1 MPAVRKLI
9 VRPTQRRFGVSRLS
23 VLVRGVPPSPPYPL
37 LCSSGWSGTSSVFGR
52 PDRVPG
58 SPSPCFVAG
67 VPCSCS
73 LPDRIYSPIVILP
86 IEATHV
92 PNSRG
97 VVSPSPSA
105 PQRAK
110 KPRTKPFRSLSDPFT
125 LSEFASRLKEGIYIT
140 TLDGEIVDA
149 NPAFLEMFGVESL
162 DELRGYRTSDFVRPE
177 VREREM
183 AQLERDGS
191 VRDVEFQLT
200 RRDGEVRTV
209 VDSAYLSIDRDTGER
224 FCHGILVDITQRKEL
239 QTQLLELSIRD
250 PLTGCYNR
258 RYLNTVTRQCEAQ
271 PKGEW
276 GCIYLDIDHFKQ
288 YNDRNGHAEGDAIL
302 VKMARFLMRHVRA
315 EEAVVRVGGDEFL
328 VVLCDSDHDQTA
340 HVVERLR
347 EAASSS
353 APVPF
358 SMGWAGRRGGESF
371 ESTMIR
377 ADQQLLAVRVDERR
391 DLQKRR
397 KP

>member
-1 MPAVRKLI
+1 
-9 VRPTQRRFGVSRLS
+9 VSRTQ
-23 VLVRGVPPSPPYPL
+23 
-37 LCSSGWSGTSSVFGR
+37 TSR
-52 PDRVPG
+52 KP
-58 SPSPCFVAG
+58 
-67 VPCSCS
+67 
-73 LPDRIYSPIVILP
+73 
-86 IEATHV
+86 
-92 PNSRG
+92 
-97 VVSPSPSA
+97 
-105 PQRAK
+105 K
-110 KPRTKPFRSLSDPFT
+110 KQKRFRSLSDPNT
-125 LSEFASRLKEGIYIT
+125 LSEMALRLKEGIYIT
-140 TLDGEIVDA
+140 TLDGEIIDG

-162 DELRGYRTSDFVRPE
+162 EELKGSRTSDFVRPE
-177 VREREM
+177 VRAREM

-209 VDSAYLSIDRDTGER
+209 TDSAFLSIDPQTGEKY
-224 FCHGILVDITQRKEL
+224 CHGILVDITQRKEL

-288 YNDRNGHAEGDAIL
+288 YNDTNGHAEGDSVL

-328 VVLCDSDHDQTA
+328 VVLCDSGEEQTNNVA
-340 HVVERLR
+340 ARLR
-347 EAASSS
+347 TAAPTS
-353 APVPF
+353 APVQF
-358 SMGWAGRRGGESF
+358 SMGWAARQTGESF
-371 ESTMIR
+371 EDTMIR
-377 ADQQLLAVRVDERR
+377 ADQRLLEVRVDERR

-397 KP
+397 KKRPKAS

>member
-1 MPAVRKLI
+1 M
-9 VRPTQRRFGVSRLS
+9 
-23 VLVRGVPPSPPYPL
+23 
-37 LCSSGWSGTSSVFGR
+37 
-52 PDRVPG
+52 
-58 SPSPCFVAG
+58 
-67 VPCSCS
+67 
-73 LPDRIYSPIVILP
+73 
-86 IEATHV
+86 
-92 PNSRG
+92 
-97 VVSPSPSA
+97 
-105 PQRAK
+105 
-110 KPRTKPFRSLSDPFT
+110 
-125 LSEFASRLKEGIYIT
+125 RLKEGIYIT

-162 DELRGYRTSDFVRPE
+162 ADLKGYRTDDFVRPE
-177 VREREM
+177 VRAREM
-183 AQLERDGS
+183 AQLEREGA

-200 RRDGEVRTV
+200 RRDGEMRTV
-209 VDSAYLSIDRDTGER
+209 VDSAILSVDPTTGEKY
-224 FCHGILVDITQRKEL
+224 CHGILVDITHRKEL

-288 YNDRNGHAEGDAIL
+288 YNDTNGHAEGDAML

-328 VVLCDSDHDQTA
+328 VVLCDSGEDQTE
-340 HVVERLR
+340 HVVARLR
-347 EAASSS
+347 AAAPTS

-358 SMGWAGRRGGESF
+358 SMGWAARRGAESF
-371 ESTMIR
+371 EQTMIR
-377 ADQQLLAVRVDERR
+377 ADHRLLAVRVDERR

-397 KP
+397 KKKPRPS

>member
-1 MPAVRKLI
+1 M
-9 VRPTQRRFGVSRLS
+9 S
-23 VLVRGVPPSPPYPL
+23 
-37 LCSSGWSGTSSVFGR
+37 
-52 PDRVPG
+52 
-58 SPSPCFVAG
+58 
-67 VPCSCS
+67 
-73 LPDRIYSPIVILP
+73 
-86 IEATHV
+86 
-92 PNSRG
+92 
-97 VVSPSPSA
+97 
-105 PQRAK
+105 
-110 KPRTKPFRSLSDPFT
+110 RTKASTKPKTQKRARNLSDPKT
-125 LSEFASRLKEGIYIT
+125 LSELALRLKEGIYIT
-140 TLDGEIVDA
+140 TLDGEIIDA

-162 DELRGYRTSDFVRPE
+162 KELKGYRTSDFVRAE

-183 AQLERDGS
+183 AMLEREGA

-200 RRDGEVRTV
+200 RRDGETRTV
-209 VDSAYLSIDRDTGER
+209 VDSAFLSVDPKTGEKY
-224 FCHGILVDITQRKEL
+224 CYGILVDITHRKEL

-288 YNDRNGHAEGDAIL
+288 YNDTNGHAEGDAVL

-328 VVLCDSDHDQTA
+328 VVLCDSGEDQTE
-340 HVVERLR
+340 HVVARLR
-347 EAASSS
+347 AAAPTS

-358 SMGWAGRRGGESF
+358 SMGWAARRGGETF
-371 ESTMIR
+371 EQTMIR
-377 ADQQLLAVRVDERR
+377 ADHRLLAVRVDERR

-397 KP
+397 KKKPRAS

>member
-1 MPAVRKLI
+1 MSR
-9 VRPTQRRFGVSRLS
+9 TQ
-23 VLVRGVPPSPPYPL
+23 
-37 LCSSGWSGTSSVFGR
+37 
-52 PDRVPG
+52 
-58 SPSPCFVAG
+58 
-67 VPCSCS
+67 
-73 LPDRIYSPIVILP
+73 
-86 IEATHV
+86 
-92 PNSRG
+92 
-97 VVSPSPSA
+97 A
-105 PQRAK
+105 PK
-110 KPRTKPFRSLSDPFT
+110 KPRKQKSFRNLSDPKT
-125 LSEFASRLKEGIYIT
+125 LSELALRLKEGIYIT
-140 TLDGEIVDA
+140 TLDGEIIDA

-162 DELRGYRTSDFVRPE
+162 AELRGSRTSDFVKPE
-177 VREREM
+177 IRAREM

-209 VDSAYLSIDRDTGER
+209 VDSAFLSVDPQTGEKY
-224 FCHGILVDITQRKEL
+224 CHGILVDITQRKEL

-258 RYLNTVTRQCEAQ
+258 RYLNTVMRQCEAQ

-288 YNDRNGHAEGDAIL
+288 YNDTNGHAEGDSVL

-328 VVLCDSDHDQTA
+328 VVLRDSGQEQTE
-340 HVVERLR
+340 HVVSRLR
-347 EAASSS
+347 SAAPTS

-358 SMGWAGRRGGESF
+358 SMGWAARGNGENF
-371 ESTMIR
+371 EATMIR
-377 ADQQLLAVRVDERR
+377 ADQRLLEVRVDERR

-397 KP
+397 KKRPKAS

>member
-1 MPAVRKLI
+1 
-9 VRPTQRRFGVSRLS
+9 VSRTQ
-23 VLVRGVPPSPPYPL
+23 PSR
-37 LCSSGWSGTSSVFGR
+37 TNK
-52 PDRVPG
+52 
-58 SPSPCFVAG
+58 
-67 VPCSCS
+67 
-73 LPDRIYSPIVILP
+73 
-86 IEATHV
+86 TK
-92 PNSRG
+92 SR
-97 VVSPSPSA
+97 
-105 PQRAK
+105 K
-110 KPRTKPFRSLSDPFT
+110 KKRLRSLSDPRT
-125 LSEFASRLKEGIYIT
+125 LSELALRLKEGIYIT
-140 TLDGEIVDA
+140 TLDGEIIDA

-162 DELRGYRTSDFVRPE
+162 EELKGYRTDDFVRPE
-177 VREREM
+177 VRAREM
-183 AQLERDGS
+183 AALESEGS
-191 VRDVEFQLT
+191 VRDVEFQVT
-200 RRDGEVRTV
+200 RRDGRTRTV
-209 VDSAYLSIDRDTGER
+209 VDSAFLSVDPETGEKY
-224 FCHGILVDITQRKEL
+224 CHGILVDITHRKEL

-328 VVLCDSDHDQTA
+328 VVLCDSDRDQTE
-340 HVVERLR
+340 HVVARLR
-347 EAASSS
+347 SAAAAS

-358 SMGWAGRRGGESF
+358 SMGWAARQGSESF

-377 ADQQLLAVRVDERR
+377 ADHQLLGVRVDERK

-397 KP
+397 KRQRRG